1 MLRAILALSA
11 SLSFMAFLTMVMF
24 GGLWYGLG
32 PDRLF
37 QPGLWTGSTLF
48 AIAAPAIT
56 VITRLFGG
64 WMCAKVAGRGR
75 KNSVL
80 TLAGIVL
87 VLGLVMAYITIQK
100 PEPTAPRAPGATIDQ
115 FFDNGR
121 EPTWLALFNPIAGAG
136 AVLIGGFMLAGG
148 GGAHARKPA

>member
-1 MLRAILALSA
+1 M
-11 SLSFMAFLTMVMF
+11 SLMAFLTMVMF
-24 GGLWYGLG
+24 AGLWYGLG

-37 QPGLWTGSTLF
+37 QPELWQSNALF
-48 AIAAPAIT
+48 AGAVAAIT

-64 WMCAKVAGRGR
+64 WVCAKVARIGRGR
-75 KNSVL
+75 GRTSSVL

-87 VLGLVMAYITIQK
+87 VLGLVMAFITIQK

-121 EPTWLALFNPIAGAG
+121 EPTWLALFNPIAGAC

-148 GGAHARKPA
+148 GGGGGPHARKPV